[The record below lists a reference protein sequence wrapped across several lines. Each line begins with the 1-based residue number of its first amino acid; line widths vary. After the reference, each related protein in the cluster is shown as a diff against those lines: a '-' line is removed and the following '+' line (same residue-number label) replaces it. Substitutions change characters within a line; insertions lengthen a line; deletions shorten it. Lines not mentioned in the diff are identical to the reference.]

1 MLRHIFNTQLPVGAC
16 NRRLEA
22 AAERDVPIIANMR
35 FSYGILARIDDNGF
49 RLRVRH
55 AFIHNGISPR
65 LRARYRPTASATLL
79 ELRYRINP
87 LWTIW
92 YLCVAAFAGWMVVVN
107 ATELLRR
114 RGTGSW
120 FLVLAPLVF
129 LGFVIL
135 CILLA
140 RRDRHTLTRFIE
152 LTLDAT
158 PVDAESGLTSRSS
171 GPAPPAAD
179 RLPR

>member
-1 MLRHIFNTQLPVGAC
+1 MLQHIFKTQLPIGVC

-35 FSYGILARIDDNGF
+35 FSYGILARIDDAGF
-49 RLRVRH
+49 RLRVRR
-55 AFIHNGISPR
+55 AFIHNGISPS
-65 LRARYRPTASATLL
+65 LCARYQPTASATLI

-87 LWTIW
+87 LWIIW
-92 YLCVAAFAGWMVVVN
+92 YVCVAVFAGWMAVVS
-107 ATELLRR
+107 AAELLMRR
-114 RGTGSW
+114 DTVSW

-129 LGFVIL
+129 LGFIIL
-135 CILLA
+135 CVLFA
-140 RRDRHTLTRFIE
+140 RSDHSTLTRFIE

-158 PVDAESGLTSRSS
+158 PVDGESGLTSRSS

-179 RLPR
+179 RPPR